1 MFLIGNKTDLESYRV
16 VKTEDG
22 KKMQTDFNLDLFV
35 ESSAKSGFNTEY
47 TFVEAAKLLYNDYI
61 KYKIGNPLIGRGK
74 AGKLIKKEEE
84 ENKKKK
90 VCC

>member
-47 TFVEAAKLLYNDYI
+47 IFVEAAKLIYNYYV
-61 KYKIGNPLIGRGK
+61 KYKIGNPLIGKGK
-74 AGKLIKKEEE
+74 GGKTLKKDELNKKE
-84 ENKKKK
+84 KKK
-90 VCC
+90 CC